1 MGGATAARSRR
12 LGLGRMRRLLGG
24 SSSHAGRGE
33 AAGGTS
39 WVGPWVDVAT
49 PRGWEVLE
57 SVEAQVP
64 NSRRLMPMYSTVKS

>member
-1 MGGATAARSRR
+1 
-12 LGLGRMRRLLGG
+12 MRRLLGG

-49 PRGWEVLE
+49 PHGWEVLLLE